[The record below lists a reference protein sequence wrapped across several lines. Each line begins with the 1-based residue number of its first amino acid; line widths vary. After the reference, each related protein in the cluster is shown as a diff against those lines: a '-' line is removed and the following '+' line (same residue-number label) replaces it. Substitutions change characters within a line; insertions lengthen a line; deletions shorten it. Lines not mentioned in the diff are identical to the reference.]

1 MKHLLALNPSR
12 LRAFAHRR
20 MAFAALHAD
29 SAASVRLARYQHHM
43 GKARTLLA
51 ASEGGAQ

>member
-1 MKHLLALNPSR
+1 MKHLHALKPSS

-43 GKARTLLA
+43 GKARALLA
-51 ASEGGAQ
+51 SVGGAV